1 MNEDHLVAEAL
12 EVRREIGSAS
22 DSDNF
27 CDNQTGAS
35 DSPRD
40 LVIESV
46 NSMLNGTIASLALND
61 SRQQISSPN
70 FLTK

>member
-1 MNEDHLVAEAL
+1 MPDWMNEDHLVAEAL

-27 CDNQTGAS
+27 YDNQTGAS

-40 LVIESV
+40 LAIESV
-46 NSMLNGTIASLALND
+46 DSMLNGICVA
-61 SRQQISSPN
+61 I
-70 FLTK
+70 